1 MRRFTPI
8 DNTPSLDEDIR
19 ALMEDIDA
27 SMVDFEKRLDAERMR
42 QPRPAAAPAP
52 AAAIPMPRV
61 VQPPAGAVP
70 AAPAAPAELPP
81 AAVAPPEKPAMPTQS
96 ASSGS
101 LLAELAA
108 EASAQGGDSE
118 SLRAVHRRRIHDALD
133 RVYRYFD
140 VFCRHTNTLAPTIG
154 RTYRLDTQA
163 SYTEL
168 RWHDAMVKSRK
179 DSLSET
185 ALLDFIA
192 FRVRLVAPAPVT
204 VTVGWNRL
212 DSFKKD
218 MHIMDLR
225 TAEGMD
231 FDGVVEEGER
241 VLRLAADFPVQITF
255 GANHDSG
262 RIDVLSRNLEGFG
275 IAAFA
280 CLPDDVTQEFLDG
293 LGRFL
298 LARSNHLPAALQRA
312 HCRAEL

>member
-8 DNTPSLDEDIR
+8 DTSPSVDDDIR

-42 QPRPAAAPAP
+42 QPRPTATPTPAT
-52 AAAIPMPRV
+52 AIPMPRV
-61 VQPPAGAVP
+61 AQPPGETVP
-70 AAPAAPAELPP
+70 AAPAEPPP
-81 AAVAPPEKPAMPTQS
+81 AAAVPAPPPA
-96 ASSGS
+96 GGG

-108 EASAQGGDSE
+108 EASERTGDSA
-118 SLRAVHRRRIHDALD
+118 SLRAIHQRRIHDALD

-140 VFCRHTNTLAPTIG
+140 VFCRHVNALAPTID
-154 RTYRLDTQA
+154 RAYRLDTQTGYA
-163 SYTEL
+163 NL
-168 RWHDAMVKSRK
+168 RWHEAMVKSRK

-192 FRVRLVAPAPVT
+192 FRVRLVAPEPVT
-204 VTVGWNRL
+204 VTVGWSKL
-212 DSFKKD
+212 DAFKKD
-218 MHIMDLR
+218 MHILDLR

-231 FDGVVEEGER
+231 LDGVVEAGEL
-241 VLRLAADFPVQITF
+241 VMHLAADFPVQITF

-280 CLPDDVTQEFLDG
+280 CMPDDVTQEFLDG

-298 LARSNHLPAALQRA
+298 LARSNTLPAALRRA

>member
-1 MRRFTPI
+1 MRRFTPLDI
-8 DNTPSLDEDIR
+8 SPSLDDDIR

-42 QPRPAAAPAP
+42 QPRPTTTGAP

-61 VQPPAGAVP
+61 AQPPDG
-70 AAPAAPAELPP
+70 AAPALLAETPPATPAPAEMPP
-81 AAVAPPEKPAMPTQS
+81 AAAAARAPLA
-96 ASSGS
+96 GG

-108 EASAQGGDSE
+108 EASARDDDSA
-118 SLRAVHRRRIHDALD
+118 SRRAIDQRRIHDGLD
-133 RVYRYFD
+133 RVYRFFEA
-140 VFCRHTNTLAPTIG
+140 FCRHVNALAPAIA
-154 RTYRLDTQA
+154 RPYRLDTQTA
-163 SYTEL
+163 YADL
-168 RWHDAMVKSRK
+168 RWQDAMVKSRK

-185 ALLDFIA
+185 ALLDFVA

-204 VTVGWNRL
+204 VTLGWSKL
-212 DSFKKD
+212 DAFKKD
-218 MHIMDLR
+218 MHILDLR

-231 FDGVVEEGER
+231 LDGVVEAGEL
-241 VLRLAADFPVQITF
+241 VMHLAADFPVQITF
-255 GANHDSG
+255 GANHESG

-280 CLPDDVTQEFLDG
+280 CQPEDVTQQFLDD

-298 LARSNHLPAALQRA
+298 LARSNNLPAALQRA

>member
-1 MRRFTPI
+1 MPRFTPI
-8 DNTPSLDEDIR
+8 DTTPSLDEDIR

-27 SMVDFEKRLDAERMR
+27 SMADFEKRLDAERMR
-42 QPRPAAAPAP
+42 QPRPTTTSTPAAAIPSPRVAQPPGGSAPPAPREAPPTEAPPVEAPPAAAPAP
-52 AAAIPMPRV
+52 TRE
-61 VQPPAGAVP
+61 AG
-70 AAPAAPAELPP
+70 
-81 AAVAPPEKPAMPTQS
+81 
-96 ASSGS
+96 GG

-108 EASAQGGDSE
+108 EANERKGDSA
-118 SLRAVHRRRIHDALD
+118 SLHGIHQRRIHDALD
-133 RVYRYFD
+133 RVYRFFD
-140 VFCRHTNTLAPTIG
+140 VFCRHVNALAPTID
-154 RTYRLDTQA
+154 RAYRLDTQTGY
-163 SYTEL
+163 SDL
-168 RWHDAMVKSRK
+168 RWHEAMVKSRK

-185 ALLDFIA
+185 ALLDFVA

-231 FDGVVEEGER
+231 LDGVIEEGER
-241 VLRLAADFPVQITF
+241 VMHLAADFPVQITF
-255 GANHDSG
+255 GANHESG

-275 IAAFA
+275 IAAFT
-280 CLPDDVTQEFLDG
+280 CMPDDVTQEFLDG

-298 LARSNHLPAALQRA
+298 LARSHNLPATLHRA

>member
-8 DNTPSLDEDIR
+8 DTSPSVDDDIR

-42 QPRPAAAPAP
+42 QPRPTALPTPATAIPMPRVAQPPAETVSAAPAEPLPAAAAPAP
-52 AAAIPMPRV
+52 APV
-61 VQPPAGAVP
+61 G
-70 AAPAAPAELPP
+70 
-81 AAVAPPEKPAMPTQS
+81 
-96 ASSGS
+96 GG

-108 EASAQGGDSE
+108 EASERTGDSA
-118 SLRAVHRRRIHDALD
+118 SLRAIHQRRIHDALD
-133 RVYRYFD
+133 RVYRFFD
-140 VFCRHTNTLAPTIG
+140 VFCRHVNALAPTID
-154 RTYRLDTQA
+154 RAYRLDTQTGYA
-163 SYTEL
+163 NL
-168 RWHDAMVKSRK
+168 RWHEAMVKSRK

-192 FRVRLVAPAPVT
+192 FRVRLVAPEPVT
-204 VTVGWNRL
+204 VTVGWSKL
-212 DSFKKD
+212 DAFKKD
-218 MHIMDLR
+218 MHILDLR

-231 FDGVVEEGER
+231 LDGVVEEGEL
-241 VLRLAADFPVQITF
+241 VMHLAADFPVQITF

-280 CLPDDVTQEFLDG
+280 CMPDDVTQEFLDG

-298 LARSNHLPAALQRA
+298 LARSNNLPAALRRA